1 MLRLFFVLLFA
12 ATVTAGCTTE
22 LRATRSPAKALT
34 DAVAKKHDLCIDRR
48 RFEIGRCV
56 EI

>member
-1 MLRLFFVLLFA
+1 MPRLFFVLLFA

-22 LRATRSPAKALT
+22 LRATRSPATVLI
-34 DAVAKKHDLCIDRR
+34 DAVAQKYDLCIDRR
-48 RFEIGRCV
+48 RFEIAHCV